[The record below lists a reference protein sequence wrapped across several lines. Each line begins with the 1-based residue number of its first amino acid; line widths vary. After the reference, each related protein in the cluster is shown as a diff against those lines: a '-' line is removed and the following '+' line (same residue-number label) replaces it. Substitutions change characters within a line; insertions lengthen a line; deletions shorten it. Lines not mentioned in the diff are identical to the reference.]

1 MLSTAVEI
9 APPMP
14 MDMPTRADAPCFHC
28 GEPVPAGTDLRV
40 EIEGERQPMCCRG
53 CQAAATLIVGAGL
66 SEFYRHRTVVSPRV
80 EEMPAAVRERLA
92 AWDHPAVRR
101 QFTRE
106 RVDGSAESSLM
117 IEKVACPACLWLIER
132 YLAQQPGV
140 LEVGL
145 NYSTR
150 RARVVHSAGVEISGL
165 IRGIER
171 LGYGAQ
177 PYDPRRQQ
185 QGSDRERRTL
195 LRRLGVALVLGMQV
209 MMVATAFYF
218 DDGYIAADH
227 RQFLNVIN
235 LLLTTPVVFYS
246 GTGFLQS
253 AWRGLRGGTLN
264 MDLSVSL
271 GILLA
276 YVGSAW
282 NTLADRGTTYF
293 DAVVMFVTFLLAAR
307 YLEFMARA
315 RAIESVERMGR
326 HLPLLARRFNPATG
340 GTMEMAA
347 PAELV
352 PGDRLLVRPGEEIP
366 ADGVVAEGVSTVNES
381 LLTGESTPVPK
392 EEGAVL
398 IGGSINV
405 DSPLQ
410 MTVTRV
416 GENTLLAGIVA
427 TLERALGERP
437 RLTALADRIAGW
449 FVGAVLL
456 IAALTALA
464 GIAAHTGHWFA
475 NVLAVLVITCPCAL
489 SLAAP
494 AAMTCAINALMSRG
508 VLVVRSAAIETAARV
523 THIVFDKT
531 GTLTHGAPRLAHT
544 ALLGSHGAAE
554 CLALAAA
561 LEQHSEHPIAHAFR
575 AAARGLCV
583 PCAAGVISEPGA
595 GIHGEIGDRRWFLGS
610 PRFIAGHTGLQPLP
624 AAGSGPGPG
633 PIGTTVVLASEDRLV
648 AAYTLLD
655 EIRPEAAAV
664 VRALRARGLRV
675 TLLTGDQQPVSAA
688 VADAVGI
695 EDRRAGMN
703 PEAKLQAVR
712 ELQRGGAVVMM
723 IGDGVNDAPVLAGAQ
738 VSIAMGGG
746 AALAHSSADMVL
758 LRGDLRGVLLAVE
771 HARKTCRI
779 IRGNLWWA
787 LFYNV
792 TGLPAAVLGLVNP
805 LIAAAGMSLSSLFV
819 LGNALRL
826 RSVAEP
832 R

>member
-1 MLSTAVEI
+1 MSSTTAETVSPML
-9 APPMP
+9 
-14 MDMPTRADAPCFHC
+14 MDMPTRADARCFHC
-28 GEPVPAGTDLRV
+28 GEPVPAGIDLRV
-40 EIEGERQPMCCRG
+40 EIEGARQTMCCRG
-53 CQAAATLIVGAGL
+53 CQAAAKLIVDAGL
-66 SEFYRHRTVVSPRV
+66 AEFYRHRTTASPRV

-92 AWDHPAVRR
+92 AFDHPAVRG
-101 QFTRE
+101 QFTSE
-106 RVDGSAESSLM
+106 RGDGTAECSLM
-117 IEKVACPACLWLIER
+117 IGKVACPACLWLIER

-140 LEVGL
+140 LEVGV

-150 RARVVHSAGVEISGL
+150 RARVVHAAGIEISGL

-171 LGYGAQ
+171 LGYDAQ

-185 QGSDRERRTL
+185 LGSDRDRRLL

-218 DDGYIAADH
+218 DEGYIADDH
-227 RQFLNVIN
+227 RRFLNTVN

-246 GTGFLQS
+246 GMGFLQS

-276 YVGSAW
+276 YLGSAW
-282 NTLADRGTTYF
+282 NTWADRGATYF

-315 RAIESVERMGR
+315 RATETVERMGR
-326 HLPLLARRFNPATG
+326 HLPLLARRFNPAVEG
-340 GTMEMAA
+340 GVEMAA

-366 ADGVVAEGVSTVNES
+366 ADGVVADGVSTVNES
-381 LLTGESTPVPK
+381 VLTGESTPVPK
-392 EEGAVL
+392 QEGTVL
-398 IGGSINV
+398 LGGSINV

-416 GENTLLAGIVA
+416 GEKTLLAGIVG

-449 FVGAVLL
+449 FVGAVLV
-456 IAALTALA
+456 IASLTALV
-464 GIAAHTGHWFA
+464 GIAAGTGHWFA
-475 NVLAVLVITCPCAL
+475 NVLAVLVVTCPCAL

-494 AAMTCAINALMSRG
+494 AALTCAINALMSRG
-508 VLVVRSAAIETAARV
+508 VLVVRGTAIETAARV

-544 ALLGSHGAAE
+544 VLPGRQGEAE

-561 LEQHSEHPIAHAFR
+561 LEQHSEHPIARAFR
-575 AAARGLCV
+575 EAAREVCV
-583 PCAAGVISEPGA
+583 PGATGVINEPGA
-595 GIHGEIGDRRWFLGS
+595 GIHGLISGRRWFLGS
-610 PRFIAGHTGLQPLP
+610 PGFIAGHTGLHPP
-624 AAGSGPGPG
+624 AAGQTGRT
-633 PIGTTVVLASEDRLV
+633 GTIVMLASEDRLV
-648 AAYTLLD
+648 AIFTLLD

-664 VRALRARGLRV
+664 VRALRDRGLSV

-688 VADAVGI
+688 VADAIGI
-695 EDRRAGMN
+695 EDWRAGMN
-703 PEAKLQAVR
+703 PEAKLRAVR
-712 ELQRGGAVVMM
+712 ELQGGGAVVMM
-723 IGDGVNDAPVLAGAQ
+723 VGDGVNDAPVLAGAQ
-738 VSIAMGGG
+738 VSIAMGSG

-758 LRGDLRGVLLAVE
+758 LRGDLHGVLEALD
-771 HARKTCRI
+771 HARKTRRI

-792 TGLPAAVLGLVNP
+792 IGLPAAVLGLINP

-826 RSVAEP
+826 RGVDEA

>member
-1 MLSTAVEI
+1 MVSTTVETVAPML
-9 APPMP
+9 
-14 MDMPTRADAPCFHC
+14 MDMPTRADARCFHC
-28 GEPVPAGTDLRV
+28 GEPVPAGTNLPV
-40 EIEGERQPMCCRG
+40 EVEGVERPMCCVG
-53 CQAAATLIVGAGL
+53 CQAAAKLIVEAGL
-66 SEFYRHRTVVSPRV
+66 AEFYRHRTTVSPRV

-92 AWDHPAVRR
+92 AFDHPAVRR

-106 RVDGSAESSLM
+106 RADGAAECSLM

-140 LEVGL
+140 MEVGV

-150 RARVVHSAGVEISGL
+150 RARIVHAAEVEVSGL

-171 LGYGAQ
+171 LGYDAQ

-185 QGSDRERRTL
+185 LGSDRERRTL

-218 DDGYIAADH
+218 DEGYIATDH
-227 RQFLNVIN
+227 RQFLNAIN

-246 GTGFLQS
+246 GMGFLQS
-253 AWRGLRGGTLN
+253 AWRGLHGGTLN

-276 YVGSAW
+276 YLGSAW
-282 NTLADRGTTYF
+282 NTWSDRGTTYF

-315 RAIESVERMGR
+315 RATETVERMGR
-326 HLPLLARRFNPATG
+326 RLPLLARRINPAAEG
-340 GTMEMAA
+340 GAEMAA
-347 PAELV
+347 PAELK
-352 PGDRLLVRPGEEIP
+352 PGDRLLIRPGEEIP

-381 LLTGESTPVPK
+381 LLTGESAPVRKQEGTP
-392 EEGAVL
+392 L
-398 IGGSINV
+398 LGGSINV
-405 DSPLQ
+405 ENPLQ

-416 GENTLLAGIVA
+416 GEKTLLAGIVEA
-427 TLERALGERP
+427 LERALGERP

-449 FVGAVLL
+449 FVGSVLVV
-456 IAALTALA
+456 ASLTAIA
-464 GIAAHTGHWFA
+464 GMAANTEHWFA

-494 AAMTCAINALMSRG
+494 AALTCAINALMSRG

-523 THIVFDKT
+523 THVVFDKT
-531 GTLTHGAPRLAHT
+531 GTLTRGAPRLAHT
-544 ALLGSHGAAE
+544 ELLGSHGEAE

-561 LEQHSEHPIAHAFR
+561 LEWHSEHPIARAFR
-575 AAARGLCV
+575 QASRELRV
-583 PCAAGVISEPGA
+583 PAAAGVINEPGA
-595 GIHGEIGDRRWFLGS
+595 GIHGEIGARRWYLGS
-610 PRFIAGHTGLQPLP
+610 PRFIAAHTGRQP
-624 AAGSGPGPG
+624 AAAGPTGR
-633 PIGTTVVLASEDRLV
+633 IGTTVTLANEDGPV
-648 AAYTLLD
+648 AVFTLLD
-655 EIRPEAAAV
+655 EVRPEAAAV
-664 VRALRARGLRV
+664 VRALRDRGLRL

-688 VADAVGI
+688 VAEAIGI
-695 EDRRAGMN
+695 GHWRAGMN
-703 PEAKLQAVR
+703 PQAKLQAVR
-712 ELQRGGAVVMM
+712 ELQSGGAVVMM
-723 IGDGVNDAPVLAGAQ
+723 VGDGVNDAPVLAGAQ
-738 VSIAMGGG
+738 VSIAMGSG

-758 LRGDLRGVLLAVE
+758 LRGDLHGVLEAVD
-771 HARKTCRI
+771 HARKTRRI

-792 TGLPAAVLGLVNP
+792 IGLPAAVLGLVNP
-805 LIAAAGMSLSSLFV
+805 LIAAAGMSASSLFV

-826 RSVAEP
+826 RRVSEP